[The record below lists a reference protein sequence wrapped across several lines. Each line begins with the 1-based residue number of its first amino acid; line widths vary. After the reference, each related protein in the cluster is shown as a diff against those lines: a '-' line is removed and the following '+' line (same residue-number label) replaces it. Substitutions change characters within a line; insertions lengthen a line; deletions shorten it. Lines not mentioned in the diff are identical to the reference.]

1 MFWMAGA
8 IALMFNGFGSCRKY
22 PAALFAEKAGEL
34 IAQIGR
40 GNTQENDGFGVGD
53 EIEQAFFFHKGC
65 RHVFI
70 LCEWVADDWAVS
82 RDKAA

>member
-1 MFWMAGA
+1 MRWDEYF
-8 IALMFNGFGSCRKY
+8 RK
-22 PAALFAEKAGEL
+22 
-34 IAQIGR
+34 R
-40 GNTQENDGFGVGD
+40 SNDGFGVGD